1 MSVIKEYRL
10 IKNPTWIIY
19 IALTSI
25 LFVGCVWFHYSYT
38 QSIFVSS
45 LWKNPLSFWAFYL
58 PKLFISMLFAS
69 AVFFMKRKWSV
80 LLYTCI
86 LFLWFYANTIYIRSY
101 GVPLDAF
108 AMTMAGNM
116 NGFWDAV
123 VIYIEW
129 KDLVYVFLLTMVVT
143 IVWIMPTIKKRQW
156 KTGLISIAISYILC
170 GLIVLLPN
178 YIYASTCGVDNENF
192 KYELPSLKTIVLP
205 FSKYA
210 RSVGMGTSLEYD
222 FSILH
227 FIGFDAVDYVSI
239 LQDKQYAYVL
249 TGKDACD
256 LQPCLGND
264 TCVWNGEKQIIIL
277 VESLESW
284 AVRPEVMPNVCNL
297 LNQPSF
303 FATRVRNQTRAGA
316 SADGQMIVNTGLLP
330 IKEDAVCFRFP
341 LNAFPTYP
349 KGKSL
354 TLIPDPISVWNQLY
368 MSPAYG
374 YDTTVICSAEDSL
387 LFAKAV
393 EILDEG
399 YDMLQIVT
407 MTSHAPFSAGNT
419 VDISLPKALPTI
431 IHDYLGCLKLTDN
444 GIGILLNKLQQDSI
458 LDNTTI
464 VITGDHTVFPA
475 DKRKAYATICAN
487 NQIDYAIE
495 EAFVPLI
502 IYSPLI
508 NEKIEYTDT
517 CYQMDIFPTVMTSM
531 GYEDNYWKGFGIS
544 LLHTHMRIIDEKAA
558 FNLSDKLIRAN
569 YFSK

>member
-1 MSVIKEYRL
+1 MLKKIQL

-25 LFVGCVWFHYSYT
+25 LFIACVWFHYSYT
-38 QSIFVSS
+38 QSILISS
-45 LWKNPLSFWAFYL
+45 LWKNPLSFWGFYL

-69 AVFFMKRKWSV
+69 AIFFMKRKWSV

-101 GVPLDAF
+101 GAPLDAF

-116 NGFWDAV
+116 NGFWNAV
-123 VIYIEW
+123 AIYLEW
-129 KDLVYVFLLTMVVT
+129 KDLVYVLMLT
-143 IVWIMPTIKKRQW
+143 IVIACIWIMPIINKRLW
-156 KTGLISIAISYILC
+156 KTGLISIVGCYILC

-178 YIYASTCGVDNENF
+178 YIYASTCGVDNENY
-192 KYELPSLKTIVLP
+192 KYELPSLKAVVLP

-227 FIGFDAVDYVSI
+227 FIGFDVVDYVSI
-239 LQDKQYAYVL
+239 LQDKQHAYVL
-249 TGKDACD
+249 TDQDICD
-256 LQPCLGND
+256 LQPCIGNN
-264 TCVWNGEKQIIIL
+264 TCIWNGGKQIIIL
-277 VESLESW
+277 VESLEAW

-303 FATRVRNQTRAGA
+303 FATRVKNQARAGG

-349 KGKSL
+349 KGKSAI
-354 TLIPDPISVWNQLY
+354 LIPHSIEVWNQMY

-393 EILDEG
+393 ELLDEG
-399 YDMLQIVT
+399 YDMMQIVT
-407 MTSHAPFSAGNT
+407 MTSHAPFSAGKS
-419 VDISLPKALPTI
+419 VDISVSEAMPTMM
-431 IHDYLGCLKLTDN
+431 HDYLGCLKLTDY
-444 GIGILLNKLQQDSI
+444 GIGILLNRIQQDSTLNDI
-458 LDNTTI
+458 TI
-464 VITGDHTVFPA
+464 VITGDHTVFPP
-475 DKRKAYATICAN
+475 DKRKSYTAICEEN
-487 NQIDYAIE
+487 NVNYSVG

-502 IYSPLI
+502 ISSPLI
-508 NEKIEYTDT
+508 DENIEYTDT
-517 CYQMDIFPTVMTSM
+517 CYQMDIFPTVMSSM
-531 GYEDNYWKGFGIS
+531 GYDDNYWKGLGVS
-544 LLHTHMRIIDEKAA
+544 LLHIHEERVMDETEA
-558 FNLSDKLIRAN
+558 FNMSDKLIRAN
-569 YFSK
+569 YFNK

>member
-1 MSVIKEYRL
+1 MLKKIQL
-10 IKNPTWIIY
+10 IKNSTWIIY

-38 QSIFVSS
+38 QSILISS
-45 LWKNPLSFWAFYL
+45 LWKNPLSFWGFYL

-69 AVFFMKRKWSV
+69 TVFFMKQKWSV

-101 GVPLDAF
+101 GAPLDAF

-123 VIYIEW
+123 AIYLEW
-129 KDLVYVFLLTMVVT
+129 KDLVYVLLLTMVVT
-143 IVWIMPTIKKRQW
+143 TVWIMPTIKKRQW
-156 KTGLISIAISYILC
+156 KTGLISMAICYILC
-170 GLIVLLPN
+170 GLIVFLPN
-178 YIYASTCGVDNENF
+178 YIYASTCGVDNENYKHEF
-192 KYELPSLKTIVLP
+192 PSLKVVALP

-227 FIGFDAVDYVSI
+227 FIGFDVVDYVSI
-239 LQDKQYAYVL
+239 LQDKQHAYVL
-249 TGKDACD
+249 TDQDICD
-256 LQPCLGND
+256 LQPCIGND
-264 TCVWNGEKQIIIL
+264 TCIWNGGKQIIIL
-277 VESLESW
+277 VESLEAW

-303 FATRVRNQTRAGA
+303 FATRVKNQARAGG

-341 LNAFPTYP
+341 LNTFPTYP
-349 KGKSL
+349 KGKSA
-354 TLIPDPISVWNQLY
+354 TLIPHPIEVWNQMY

-393 EILDEG
+393 ELLDEG
-399 YDMLQIVT
+399 YDMMQIVT
-407 MTSHAPFSAGNT
+407 ITSHAPFSAGKS
-419 VDISLPKALPTI
+419 VDISVPEAMPTMM
-431 IHDYLGCLKLTDN
+431 HDYLGCLKLTDE
-444 GIGILLNKLQQDSI
+444 GIGVLLNKLQQDSR
-458 LDNTTI
+458 LNNTTI
-464 VITGDHTVFPA
+464 VITGDHTVFPI
-475 DKRKAYATICAN
+475 DKRKQYATICAN
-487 NQIDYAIE
+487 NKIDYAVE

-502 IYSPLI
+502 ISSPLI
-508 NEKIEYTDT
+508 DENIEYTDT
-517 CYQMDIFPTVMTSM
+517 CYQMDIFPTVMSSM
-531 GYEDNYWKGFGIS
+531 GYDDNYWKGLGVS
-544 LLHTHMRIIDEKAA
+544 LLHTHEERVMDETEA
-558 FNLSDKLIRAN
+558 FNMSDKLIRAN
-569 YFSK
+569 YFNK